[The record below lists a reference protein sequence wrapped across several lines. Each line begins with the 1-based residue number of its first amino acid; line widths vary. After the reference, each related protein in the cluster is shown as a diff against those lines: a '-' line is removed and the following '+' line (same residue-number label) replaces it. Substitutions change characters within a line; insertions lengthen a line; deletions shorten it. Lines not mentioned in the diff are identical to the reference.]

1 MRKTVVYVGTY
12 TEPILFGSGEVFQ
25 GKGEGIY
32 TFELDEAT
40 GALNLRHTTKG
51 VTNPSYLA
59 IDSRHRFLYAVNE
72 LKTFE
77 GKKSG
82 TISAFAVD
90 PRSDS
95 LQFLNKKLT
104 HGTDPCHVAI
114 DRSGKA
120 VFVANFM
127 SGSVCALPIRADG
140 SLQEASTIIQ
150 HEGSS
155 VDAKRQSGPHAH
167 STVLDPANRF
177 AFVPDLGL
185 DRVMS
190 YRLDLE
196 QATMT
201 PNEIPWLEAKPGA
214 GPRHL
219 TFTPDGRYAY
229 IINELDSTMIA
240 AAYQAERGSF
250 QVIQTLSTLPEGFAG
265 TSTCSDI
272 QVSPSGDLV
281 FGSNRGHDS
290 IAIFGINRDTGR
302 LTAQGHQA
310 TGGRIPRSFGIDPT
324 GTFLL
329 VANQSSNSIV
339 TFRIDRLHGSL
350 VPTGLVANVP
360 TPTCLTFASEGQ

>member
-1 MRKTVVYVGTY
+1 MHKTLVYVGTY
-12 TEPILFGSGEVFQ
+12 TDPILFGSGDIFQ

-32 TFELDEAT
+32 IFELNETT
-40 GALNLRHTTKG
+40 GALDLRHTIKD

-59 IDSRHRFLYAVNE
+59 IDPSRRFLYAVNE

-77 GKKSG
+77 GKQSG

-90 PRSDS
+90 PRSGS

-104 HGTDPCHVAI
+104 HGTDPCHVAV
-114 DRSGKA
+114 DKSGKV

-127 SGSVCALPIRADG
+127 SGSVCALPIQPDG
-140 SLQEASTIIQ
+140 SLGDASTIIQ
-150 HEGSS
+150 HQGSS
-155 VDAKRQSGPHAH
+155 VDPKRQSGPHAH
-167 STVLDPANRF
+167 STVLDPANKF

-201 PNEIPWLEAKPGA
+201 PNEIPWFQVKPGA

-219 TFTPDGRYAY
+219 TFAPDGRHAY
-229 IINELDSTMIA
+229 IIDELDSTMISV
-240 AAYQAERGSF
+240 AYDSERGSF
-250 QVIQTLSTLPEGFAG
+250 QLIETLSTLPKDFAG
-265 TSTCSDI
+265 ASTCADI
-272 QVSPSGDLV
+272 HVSPSGEFL

-290 IAIFGINRDTGR
+290 IAIFCIDRGTGR
-302 LTAQGHQA
+302 LTAQGHQG

-329 VANQSSNSIV
+329 VANQSSDSIV
-339 TFRIDRLHGSL
+339 TFRIDQLHGKL
-350 VPTGLVANVP
+350 VPTGSIANVP
-360 TPTCLTFASEGQ
+360 TPTCVTFAAGGQ